1 MDLKDVISD
10 VYAWAGEAH
19 SAFHAGHHV
28 KAEEYLAAIE
38 NEIGKYMTEN
48 PVPAG
53 NVTESATSEK
63 AGETLPETQAKVSGP
78 GVQPAV
84 IDPAAPA
91 SEVLPASQFEKPI
104 Q

>member
-84 IDPAAPA
+84 IDPAAA
-91 SEVLPASQFEKPI
+91 ARQIGQGQADQKPT

>member
-19 SAFHAGHHV
+19 SAFHAGHHD
-28 KAEEYLAAIE
+28 KAEECLKDIGA
-38 NEIGKYMTEN
+38 EIGTYLDEKPT
-48 PVPAG
+48 PAG

-63 AGETLPETQAKVSGP
+63 PGETLPETQAKVSGP